1 MNKTPVFKVV
11 VLGARGGLHE
21 DNLSAYLVAP
31 VESTSYIS
39 LDAGTIL
46 AGIRKCLEKGGFDDI
61 KTPESSN
68 LTPDGWILQKHVK
81 AHLISHTHLDH
92 VAGLVL
98 NAPDGSKKNILGIK
112 QTIDHLRDHLFNW
125 KVWPNFSNEGDGFQ
139 LKKYRYIRLKPEQEY
154 KINQTAMTVKAFKLS
169 HCGYPSTAF
178 WVGAEDQYLLYFG
191 DTGPDALEKTNSIG
205 KVWDYSAPFIQNKRL
220 RAIFIEVS
228 FPDPRADDQLFG
240 HLTPS
245 WMVHELKRLSSRIS
259 TQNTKKPLEGITV
272 IVTHIKSTFDKNIK
286 VIQTIKEQ
294 LDELNDLGVKFIIPE
309 QGERFYL

>member
-1 MNKTPVFKVV
+1 MDSKPVFKTI
-11 VLGARGGLHE
+11 VLGARGGLYE

-31 VESTSYIS
+31 VDSTSYIS

-46 AGIRKCLEKGGFDDI
+46 AGIRKGIEKGGFDDI
-61 KTPESSN
+61 NMPKSSN
-68 LTPDGWILQKHVK
+68 LTFDGWILQKHVK

-98 NAPDGSKKNILGIK
+98 NAPDGSKKNILGVK

-178 WVGAEDQYLLYFG
+178 LVGTGGYYLLYFG
-191 DTGPDALEKTNSIG
+191 DTGPDAVEETNCIG
-205 KVWDYSAPFIQNKRL
+205 KIWDYITPLIQEKRL
-220 RAIFIEVS
+220 CAIFLEAS
-228 FPDPRADDQLFG
+228 FPDPRADDVLFG

-245 WMVHELKRLSSRIS
+245 WMIHELKQLSGRVKSR
-259 TQNTKKPLEGITV
+259 NNKHPLDGVSV
-272 IVTHIKSTFDKNIK
+272 IVSHIKSSFDKK
-286 VIQTIKEQ
+286 VSVIESIQRQ
-294 LDELNDLGVKFIIPE
+294 LDELNDIGVHFIIPE
-309 QGERFYL
+309 QGDRIYL